1 MSRITLKPLD
11 DGQKAVE
18 IPVGKTTI
26 GRGPFLGV
34 CINRIQDASL
44 FRLNVHH
51 YMHYCLFSSLIT
63 MNLLIEQ

>member
-1 MSRITLKPLD
+1 MAIITLKPLD

-34 CINRIQDASL
+34 CIKPYQDVTDL
-44 FRLNVHH
+44 GLTFINVNAEM
-51 YMHYCLFSSLIT
+51 YLI
-63 MNLLIEQ
+63 M